1 MSIKTRIKD
10 LLDERH
16 QTFAELERKVGI
28 GNGTISRWDISSP
41 KSDTL
46 QQVADYFG
54 VSVDYLLGRTDDR
67 KISKADMI
75 HNVPID
81 EALGTIMSYDGKPVS
96 EHDKVV
102 MKDLLEAYLR
112 SRGE

>member
-1 MSIKTRIKD
+1 MDIYGRIK
-10 LLDERH
+10 
-16 QTFAELERKVGI
+16 ELAYAQKISIRRLEENIGF
-28 GNGTISRWDISSP
+28 GNGTINRWAKTTPGVD
-41 KSDTL
+41 KL
-46 QQVADYFG
+46 EKVADYFG
-54 VSVDYLLGRTDDR
+54 VSVDYLLGRE
-67 KISKADMI
+67 SKADMI
-75 HNVPID
+75 HNASVD

>member
-10 LLDERH
+10 LLNERH
-16 QTFAELERKVGI
+16 QTLAELERATGI
-28 GNGTISRWDISSP
+28 GNGTISKWDKRSP

-46 QQVADYFG
+46 RQVADYLG
-54 VSVDYLLGRTDDR
+54 VSMDYLSGRTDAR
-67 KISKADMI
+67 KMSKADMI
-75 HNVPID
+75 HNASVD

-96 EHDKVV
+96 EHDKLV